1 VHGVGRASGTEPSPL
16 PGPVRAARLRRPSW
30 RDPRL
35 AVGAVL
41 VLASVGIGIAVV
53 AAADDTVAVYAA
65 RRTLTPGAT
74 LGEADLEVV
83 RVRLDGS
90 LDRYLTADGA
100 PAADAVAVRTVGA
113 GEIVPRSAVGSADS
127 LALRPVTVPVEGSA
141 PPGLGPGTLVD
152 VWISVAGADPAGGQA
167 AAPEKALAGVEVAA
181 VEAGDTGLAA
191 GGAAVAN
198 VAVLLDD
205 DGTAR
210 VLGALADGHR
220 IDLVPVPGGVPG

>member
-1 VHGVGRASGTEPSPL
+1 
-16 PGPVRAARLRRPSW
+16 VRAARLRRPSW

-41 VLASVGIGIAVV
+41 VLASVGLGISVV

-65 RRTLTPGAT
+65 RRTLTPGAS

-83 RVRLDGS
+83 RVRLEGT
-90 LDRYLTADGA
+90 LDHYLTAEEV
-100 PAADAVAVRTVGA
+100 PPADAVAVRTVGA
-113 GEIVPRSAVGSADS
+113 GEIVPRSALGSAGS

-141 PPGLGPGTLVD
+141 PSGLGPGALVD
-152 VWISVAGADPAGGQA
+152 VWISPTGADPAGGQV

-191 GGAAVAN
+191 GGAAAET

-210 VLGALADGHR
+210 ILAALANGHR
-220 IDLVPVPGGVPG
+220 IDLVPVPGGLPGR